1 MDSGYLFL
9 CRTSRCTCFPVRK
22 VLILEDDDDRP
33 GESMYSKE
41 CSDEPLRL
49 CFFPLLWFLLQVNK
63 LIRPNSSLSGLI
75 IVEQIAAV
83 AWHVRSIYIQ

>member
-9 CRTSRCTCFPVRK
+9 CRTSRCTCSPVRK

-41 CSDEPLRL
+41 CSDEPL
-49 CFFPLLWFLLQVNK
+49 
-63 LIRPNSSLSGLI
+63 
-75 IVEQIAAV
+75 
-83 AWHVRSIYIQ
+83 